1 MNRSTVST
9 CHSLKII
16 PLARL
21 SRFARIQSR
30 VIIML
35 LGEAIDAEAVPGTV
49 KISTTTDN
57 GKLKKKITF
66 ERSDVSESV
75 ADILEGYKVS
85 RLVAVYIDESGK
97 QRAAGSPDWP
107 LTLDYTTEGGVFI
120 VTLQGEDVRPDGFLA
135 D

>member
-1 MNRSTVST
+1 MDRSTVST

-49 KISTTTDN
+49 KISTTTDS

-66 ERSDVSESV
+66 ERSDVSEAA
-75 ADILEGYKVS
+75 ADQLERYKVS
-85 RLVAVYIDESGK
+85 RLVAVYVDESGK
-97 QRAAGSPDWP
+97 QRVAGSPDWP
-107 LTLDYTTEGGVFI
+107 LSLDYTTEGGVFT

>member
-1 MNRSTVST
+1 
-9 CHSLKII
+9 
-16 PLARL
+16 
-21 SRFARIQSR
+21 
-30 VIIML
+30 ML

-75 ADILEGYKVS
+75 ADTLEGYKVS

-97 QRAAGSPDWP
+97 QRVSGSPDWP
-107 LTLDYTTEGGVFI
+107 LTLDYITEGGVFI
-120 VTLQGEDVRPDGFLA
+120 VTLQGEDVHPDGFLA

>member
-16 PLARL
+16 PLDRL

-97 QRAAGSPDWP
+97 QRVAGSPDWP

>member
-97 QRAAGSPDWP
+97 QRVAGSPDWP
-107 LTLDYTTEGGVFI
+107 LTLDYTTEGVVFI

>member
-97 QRAAGSPDWP
+97 QRVSGSPDWP
-107 LTLDYTTEGGVFI
+107 LSLDYTTEGGVFI
-120 VTLQGEDVRPDGFLA
+120 ITLQGEDIRPDGFLA